1 LRADISREHEAF
13 VGNTGS
19 VRRSRIWWGLL
30 AVALLLRAAIVRVT
44 PGYTPI
50 HDDHSYLIHA
60 VALVRTGAYP
70 LFLSH
75 GIETPTAY
83 RAPGFPVVLA
93 IARAVLGSGLLGARL
108 VQVLVATLGVALVG
122 IVAHQI
128 WGLRTALAA
137 TALAALS
144 PLLVVYSGSLIS
156 EPLFVALE
164 LGALAC
170 ALEAHGRPRW
180 AIAAGVLGGAAALT
194 RPAGLAVLIAL
205 ALCAGGRR
213 AALLVVCVGALTIA
227 PWTIRNAEV
236 LHAFVPISTE
246 AGNTLAGTYNAK
258 SAGDGL
264 WRDPRLADLY
274 PRERARTIGDGPA
287 TDAILTRAVIHYIAD
302 HPLQPLKVAWFNAG
316 RLSGLAPTS
325 FATHS
330 LDTVSLPDTSAPAVR
345 LGLVLMTALAIAGVF
360 TRAARRAPP
369 GWWVA
374 AGLVLAATLLV
385 NAEQRFAV
393 PVQAFLAPLAVLPFT
408 RGD

>member
-1 LRADISREHEAF
+1 MM
-13 VGNTGS
+13 
-19 VRRSRIWWGLL
+19 
-30 AVALLLRAAIVRVT
+30 VAT
-44 PGYTPI
+44 PRYRPH
-50 HDDHSYLIHA
+50 HDDHSYLMHA
-60 VALVRTGAYP
+60 LALVRTHAYP
-70 LFLSH
+70 VFH
-75 GIETPTAY
+75 FDGHPVPTAY

-93 IARAVLGSGLLGARL
+93 ITRAVLGPGLTGPRV
-108 VQVLVATLGVALVG
+108 VQVLVATAGVALVG

-156 EPLFVALE
+156 EPLFIALE

-170 ALEAHGRPRW
+170 ALEARGRPRW
-180 AIAAGVLGGAAALT
+180 AMAAGVLGGAAALT
-194 RPAGLAVLIAL
+194 RPAGLVLLLAL

-213 AALLVVCVGALTIA
+213 AALLVLCLGAVTIA
-227 PWTIRNAEV
+227 PWTARNAEV

-246 AGNTLAGTYNAK
+246 AGHTLEGTYNAK
-258 SAGDGL
+258 SAADGL

-345 LGLVLMTALAIAGVF
+345 LGLLLLTALAIAGVF

-374 AGLVLAATLLV
+374 AGLVLASTLLV
-385 NAEQRFAV
+385 NAEQRFAI
-393 PVQAFLAPLAVLPFT
+393 PLQAFLAPLAVLPFT
-408 RGD
+408 RGE